1 MKWYFIKNKVYWLQ
15 ILRTDARISITEG
28 NFEKKANIN
37 PLFWNRVRS
46 FSKLL
51 LRILEVVNRD
61 LKSRIIVT
69 GVFSGVPKGLFYE
82 VDVGFHFDRHLVF
95 QTRVFFKQIRT
106 NQSFWQ
112 TNKRY
117 TTPYYWNRFLIRILA
132 IFCCI
137 NYCSLSCITKKSTQ
151 MTEITVCFWNSC

>member
-1 MKWYFIKNKVYWLQ
+1 MK
-15 ILRTDARISITEG
+15 
-28 NFEKKANIN
+28 KKANIN

-117 TTPYYWNRFLIRILA
+117 TTPYNWNKKWSISNEFLIRILA

-137 NYCSLSCITKKSTQ
+137 NYCSLSCITKKVRKWLKLWFVFETLA
-151 MTEITVCFWNSC
+151 N